1 MNFLPALCLALAAL
15 APGAQA
21 AAPGTSWPERPVTLV
36 VPFPAGGSTDQVAR
50 ALGPRLAET
59 LGQSF
64 VVENKAGATG
74 TIGAGFVQRAAP
86 DGQTF
91 LVTSLGPLVIVPHLL
106 KGLAYDPLKDFDL
119 ITVAVQSPNVLV
131 VPANS
136 PHHSVADVIAYLKA
150 HPGKMSF
157 ASAGHGSSDHLT
169 AELFWQ
175 QTGTQGVHV
184 PYKGGAPAHADLMG
198 GQVDASF
205 QNINAVIQHIRAGK
219 MRALAVT
226 SPRRTAVL
234 PQLPTLAE
242 AGVSQ
247 VEVASWQAIVAP
259 RGLPPALRA
268 RAHAAFV
275 QALNDPRV
283 REPFIAMGFDMVAGT
298 PEQFA
303 AFQRQEYA
311 RWKTVIETGKIRI
324 D

>member
-1 MNFLPALCLALAAL
+1 MNHILRAMALALAAL
-15 APGAQA
+15 AAFSASAQA
-21 AAPGTSWPERPVTLV
+21 WPDRPVTLV

-50 ALGPRLAET
+50 AVAPRLGEK
-59 LGQSF
+59 LRQSF

-74 TIGAGFVQRAAP
+74 TIGAALVQRAAA

-91 LVTSLGPLVIVPHLL
+91 LVTSLGPLVIVPHLIKNL
-106 KGLAYDPLKDFDL
+106 PYDALKDFDL

-131 VPANS
+131 VPAAS
-136 PHHSVADVIAYLKA
+136 PHKSVADVVAHLKA

-175 QTGTQGVHV
+175 QTGTQGVHI
-184 PYKGGAPAHADLMG
+184 PYKGGAPAHADLIG

-226 SPRRTAVL
+226 SPRRSPVL
-234 PQLPTLAE
+234 PDLPTLTE
-242 AGVSQ
+242 AGVKN

-259 RGLPPALRA
+259 KGLPPALRDK
-268 RAHAAFV
+268 AHAAFV
-275 QALNDPRV
+275 EALNDPRV
-283 REPFIAMGFDMVAGT
+283 REQFVSIGYEMVAGT
-298 PEQFA
+298 PQQFA
-303 AFQRQEYA
+303 EFQRQEYA
-311 RWKTVIETGKIRI
+311 RWKTVIEAGKISI

>member
-1 MNFLPALCLALAAL
+1 MIHFLRAAAL
-15 APGAQA
+15 ACAALATFSASAQA
-21 AAPGTSWPERPVTLV
+21 WPERPVTLV

-50 ALGPRLAET
+50 AVAPRLGEK
-59 LGQSF
+59 LKQSF

-74 TIGAGFVQRAAP
+74 TIGAAFVQRAAP

-91 LVTSLGPLVIVPHLL
+91 LVTSLGPLVIVPHLIRNL
-106 KGLAYDPLKDFDL
+106 PYDPLKDFDL

-131 VPANS
+131 VPATS
-136 PHHSVADVIAYLKA
+136 PLKSVADVVAHLKA

-184 PYKGGAPAHADLMG
+184 PYKGGAPAHADLIG

-205 QNINAVIQHIRAGK
+205 QNINAVVQHIKAGK

-226 SPRRTAVL
+226 SPRRSPVL
-234 PQLPTLAE
+234 PDLPTLAE
-242 AGVSQ
+242 AGVQ
-247 VEVASWQAIVAP
+247 NVEVASWQAIVAP
-259 RGLPPALRA
+259 KGLPPALRDK
-268 RAHAAFV
+268 AHAAFV
-275 QALNDPRV
+275 EALNDPQV
-283 REPFIAMGFDMVAGT
+283 REQFVSIGYEMVAGT
-298 PEQFA
+298 PRQFA
-303 AFQRQEYA
+303 EFQRQEYA
-311 RWKTVIETGKIRI
+311 RWKSVIEAGKIRI

>member
-1 MNFLPALCLALAAL
+1 MNHILRAMALALAAL
-15 APGAQA
+15 AAFSASAQA
-21 AAPGTSWPERPVTLV
+21 WPDRPVTLV

-50 ALGPRLAET
+50 AVAPRLGDK
-59 LGQSF
+59 LRQSF

-74 TIGAGFVQRAAP
+74 TIDAAFVQRAAA

-91 LVTSLGPLVIVPHLL
+91 LVTSLGPLVIVPHLIKNL
-106 KGLAYDPLKDFDL
+106 PYDALKDFDL

-131 VPANS
+131 VPASS
-136 PHHSVADVIAYLKA
+136 PHKSVADVVAHLKA

-175 QTGTQGVHV
+175 QTGTQGVHI
-184 PYKGGAPAHADLMG
+184 PYKGGAPAHADLIG

-226 SPRRTAVL
+226 SPRRSPVL
-234 PQLPTLAE
+234 PDLPTLAE
-242 AGVSQ
+242 AGVKN

-259 RGLPPALRA
+259 KGLPPALRDK
-268 RAHAAFV
+268 AHAAFV
-275 QALNDPRV
+275 EALNDPRV
-283 REPFIAMGFDMVAGT
+283 REQFVSIGYEMVAGT
-298 PEQFA
+298 PQQFA
-303 AFQRQEYA
+303 EFQRQEYA
-311 RWKTVIETGKIRI
+311 RWKSVIEAGKISI

>member
-1 MNFLPALCLALAAL
+1 MIHFLRAAAL
-15 APGAQA
+15 ALTALAVLPAYAQA
-21 AAPGTSWPERPVTLV
+21 WPERPVTLV

-50 ALGPRLAET
+50 AVAPRLGER

-74 TIGAGFVQRAAP
+74 TIGAAFAQRAAP

-91 LVTSLGPLVIVPHLL
+91 LVTSLGPLVIVPHLIKNL
-106 KGLAYDPLKDFDL
+106 PYDPLKDFDL

-131 VPANS
+131 VPATS
-136 PHHSVADVIAYLKA
+136 PLKSVADVIAHLKA

-184 PYKGGAPAHADLMG
+184 PYKGGAPAHADLIG

-205 QNINAVIQHIRAGK
+205 QNVNAVIQYIKAGK

-226 SPRRTAVL
+226 SPRRSPVL
-234 PQLPTLAE
+234 PDLPTLAE
-242 AGVSQ
+242 AGVKN

-259 RGLPPALRA
+259 KGLPPALRNK
-268 RAHAAFV
+268 AHAAFV
-275 QALNDPRV
+275 EALNDPRV
-283 REPFIAMGFDMVAGT
+283 REQFVSIGYEMVAGT
-298 PEQFA
+298 PQQFA
-303 AFQRQEYA
+303 EFQRQEYA
-311 RWKTVIETGKIRI
+311 RWKSVIEAGKITI

>member
-1 MNFLPALCLALAAL
+1 MNHILRAMALALAAL
-15 APGAQA
+15 TAFCASAQA
-21 AAPGTSWPERPVTLV
+21 WPERPVTLV

-50 ALGPRLAET
+50 AVAPRVGEKLR
-59 LGQSF
+59 QSF

-74 TIGAGFVQRAAP
+74 TIGAAFVQRAAA

-91 LVTSLGPLVIVPHLL
+91 LVTSLGPLVIVPHLIKNL
-106 KGLAYDPLKDFDL
+106 PYDALKDFDL

-131 VPANS
+131 VPATS
-136 PHHSVADVIAYLKA
+136 PLKSVADVVAHLKA

-175 QTGTQGVHV
+175 QTGTQGVHI
-184 PYKGGAPAHADLMG
+184 PYKGGAPAHADLIG

-226 SPRRTAVL
+226 SPRRSPVL
-234 PQLPTLAE
+234 PDLPTLAE
-242 AGVSQ
+242 AGVKN

-259 RGLPPALRA
+259 KGLPPALRDK
-268 RAHAAFV
+268 AHAAFV
-275 QALNDPRV
+275 EALNDPRV
-283 REPFIAMGFDMVAGT
+283 REQFVSIGYEMVAGT
-298 PEQFA
+298 PQQFA
-303 AFQRQEYA
+303 EFQRQEYA
-311 RWKTVIETGKIRI
+311 RWKSVIEAGKISI

>member
-1 MNFLPALCLALAAL
+1 MNHILRAMALALAAL
-15 APGAQA
+15 AAFSASAQA
-21 AAPGTSWPERPVTLV
+21 WPDRPVTLV

-50 ALGPRLAET
+50 AVAPRLGDK
-59 LGQSF
+59 LRQSF

-74 TIGAGFVQRAAP
+74 TIGAAVVQRAAA

-91 LVTSLGPLVIVPHLL
+91 LVTSLGPLVIVPHLIKNL
-106 KGLAYDPLKDFDL
+106 PYDALKDFDL

-131 VPANS
+131 VPASS
-136 PHHSVADVIAYLKA
+136 PHKSVADVVTHLKA

-175 QTGTQGVHV
+175 QTGTQGVHI
-184 PYKGGAPAHADLMG
+184 PYKGGAPAHADLIG

-226 SPRRTAVL
+226 SPRRSPVL
-234 PQLPTLAE
+234 PDLPTLAE
-242 AGVSQ
+242 AGVKN

-259 RGLPPALRA
+259 KGLPPALRDK
-268 RAHAAFV
+268 AHAAFV
-275 QALNDPRV
+275 EALNDPRV
-283 REPFIAMGFDMVAGT
+283 REQFVSIGYEMVAGT
-298 PEQFA
+298 PQQFA
-303 AFQRQEYA
+303 EFQRQEYA
-311 RWKTVIETGKIRI
+311 RWKSVIEAGKISI